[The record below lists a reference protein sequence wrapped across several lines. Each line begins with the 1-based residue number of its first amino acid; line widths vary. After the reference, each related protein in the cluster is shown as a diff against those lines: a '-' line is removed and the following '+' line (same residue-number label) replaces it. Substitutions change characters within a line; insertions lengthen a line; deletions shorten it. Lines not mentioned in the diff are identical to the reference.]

1 MCSGYGGD
9 MEEDSF
15 ILLAVR
21 EAVVWLWQGR
31 GYLHIG
37 QEDKFGRQNN
47 NLVGRSL
54 KQQMKSDDGK
64 NVRDK

>member
-21 EAVVWLWQGR
+21 GAVVWPWQER
-31 GYLHIG
+31 GYLHTG
-37 QEDKFGRQNN
+37 QEDKCGRQNN